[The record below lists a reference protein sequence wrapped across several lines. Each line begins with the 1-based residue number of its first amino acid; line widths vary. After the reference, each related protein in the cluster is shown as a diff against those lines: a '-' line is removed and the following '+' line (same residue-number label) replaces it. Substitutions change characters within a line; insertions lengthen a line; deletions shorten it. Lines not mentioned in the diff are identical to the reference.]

1 MVVSLWK
8 KLLRGILDAGDHA
21 QSGIRKFVLCLICA
35 DQHIR
40 QKIRGGFFRKG
51 SWIMRLE
58 KVQDALNQKNIKFE
72 YTEEDGCGSLD
83 FMFRGLKFHVWEY
96 EDNGWGAETNIYAA
110 GRSEDI
116 DGDYEEKISQEILS
130 WPDMINN

>member
-1 MVVSLWK
+1 
-8 KLLRGILDAGDHA
+8 
-21 QSGIRKFVLCLICA
+21 
-35 DQHIR
+35 
-40 QKIRGGFFRKG
+40 
-51 SWIMRLE
+51 MRLE

-83 FMFRGLKFHVWEY
+83 F
-96 EDNGWGAETNIYAA
+96 IYAA

-116 DGDYEEKISQEILS
+116 DGDYEEKISAEILS